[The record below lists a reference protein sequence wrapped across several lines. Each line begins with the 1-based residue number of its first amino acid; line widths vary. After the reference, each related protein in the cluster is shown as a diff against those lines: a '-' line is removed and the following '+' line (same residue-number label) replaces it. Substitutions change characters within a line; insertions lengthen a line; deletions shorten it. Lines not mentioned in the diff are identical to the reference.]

1 MPSTIFN
8 GFPPLHSLEPGAAV
22 YPSRHLSQIAVVPPT
37 EKVFSRHS
45 SHLAAILSFLGIKIK
60 PGLQL
65 VQISSTQVHI
75 SLGHSAEQNATRLKT
90 MQRSRNLFIFFNCV
104 VWDYLSIIIF
114 SSCSVARLVYLKW
127 FYLKA
132 FFFDLLVY
140 EKKHLSIS
148 SISFKL
154 SFFVLVKNSVENRSF
169 CDLKES
175 PFWVWKLISLNALFM
190 LFIFIFVHL

>member
-1 MPSTIFN
+1 MSERNYQHFKECTHIHTHTYKSENNEDYFQNKLNNTNNIMPSTIFN
-8 GFPPLHSLEPGAAV
+8 GFPPLHSFEPGAAV

-104 VWDYLSIIIF
+104 V
-114 SSCSVARLVYLKW
+114 
-127 FYLKA
+127 
-132 FFFDLLVY
+132 
-140 EKKHLSIS
+140 
-148 SISFKL
+148 
-154 SFFVLVKNSVENRSF
+154 
-169 CDLKES
+169 
-175 PFWVWKLISLNALFM
+175 
-190 LFIFIFVHL
+190 

>member
-1 MPSTIFN
+1 MKEIIKYFKECTYTHTHTYKSENNEDYFQNKLNNTNNIMPSTIFN
-8 GFPPLHSLEPGAAV
+8 GFPPLHSFEPGAAV

-45 SHLAAILSFLGIKIK
+45 LHLAAISPFLGIKIK

-104 VWDYLSIIIF
+104 V
-114 SSCSVARLVYLKW
+114 
-127 FYLKA
+127 
-132 FFFDLLVY
+132 
-140 EKKHLSIS
+140 
-148 SISFKL
+148 
-154 SFFVLVKNSVENRSF
+154 
-169 CDLKES
+169 
-175 PFWVWKLISLNALFM
+175 
-190 LFIFIFVHL
+190 